1 MSVLHIPEDLLR
13 RLGPSD
19 RDALTEIATRL
30 YETGRLR
37 FDEAARLA
45 GVDLDTMAEPCAGR
59 KIPVYWYK
67 SEDLESDLDT
77 LKKMTS
83 RRPGWLSRTLRLCG
97 LCISSLN

>member
-1 MSVLHIPEDLLR
+1 MSVLYIPEDLLR

-45 GVDLDTMAEPCAGR
+45 GGRSGQNGGSLRCAE
-59 KIPVYWYK
+59 
-67 SEDLESDLDT
+67 D
-77 LKKMTS
+77 
-83 RRPGWLSRTLRLCG
+83 PGLLVQTRGS
-97 LCISSLN
+97 

>member
-30 YETGRLR
+30 YETGCLR

-45 GVDLDTMAEPCAGR
+45 GVDLDTIAEACAVR

-77 LKKMTS
+77 LNKMTS
-83 RRPGWLSRTLRLCG
+83 
-97 LCISSLN
+97 